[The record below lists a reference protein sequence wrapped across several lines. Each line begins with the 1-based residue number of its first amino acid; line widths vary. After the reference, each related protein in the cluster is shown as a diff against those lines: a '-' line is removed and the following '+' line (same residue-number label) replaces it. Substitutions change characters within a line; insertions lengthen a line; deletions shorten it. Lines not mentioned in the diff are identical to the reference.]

1 MHRKVTS
8 ALLTVLL
15 VAAVG
20 FTCACGAKSTAGA
33 DSAAETG
40 AETSTENGNIENTET
55 EADAEKSADF
65 FDVSNYK
72 SQKEQSQWTIGVVYK
87 DATAAWGKRIV
98 EGVEEFHEETGIN
111 LIVRGPA
118 TADAASQ
125 VQVVDDLIAQGI
137 DALCVIPIDPGALE
151 SSLEKAMEKG
161 IVVVTHEGGSQ
172 KNTLFDIEACTA
184 EAFGTALMDALA
196 EDMGERGKY
205 GISVGYVT
213 TASHMEY
220 AKVAAERQAAAYPDM
235 ELINGGAVPSME
247 SEESVNTAYEHAK
260 ELIKTNPDLKGF
272 IGIASTDAPGVSQ
285 AVEELGLEGQV
296 KIIGVGTPNEY
307 SPYLKSG
314 AVSRILTWD
323 PGATGYAMCALA
335 AQILAGEVTG
345 NGEGLDIGVDGYNSM
360 ILEEGA
366 NRCLIGAADL
376 SITGDDVD
384 GYGF

>member
-323 PGATGYAMCALA
+323 PGAVHWLHRFWQVKLPATAKAGY
-335 AQILAGEVTG
+335 
-345 NGEGLDIGVDGYNSM
+345 
-360 ILEEGA
+360 
-366 NRCLIGAADL
+366 RR
-376 SITGDDVD
+376 
-384 GYGF
+384 